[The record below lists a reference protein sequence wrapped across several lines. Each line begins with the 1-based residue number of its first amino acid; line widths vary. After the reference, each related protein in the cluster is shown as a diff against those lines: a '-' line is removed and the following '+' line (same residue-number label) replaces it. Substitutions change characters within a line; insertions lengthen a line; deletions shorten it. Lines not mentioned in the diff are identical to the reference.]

1 LKKYILIPVICAF
14 FLVAFKASD
23 YFEISKN
30 ISIFADV
37 YKEVNTTY
45 VDEVKPGK
53 LIRAAIDGMLKSL
66 DPYTNFYSEAQA
78 EDYRYQ
84 VSGTYSGIGASTR
97 RINGRIFIDSP
108 LEDRPC
114 QKAGLRAGDEIIAI
128 DGIPVKDKS
137 KSVIRDL
144 LTGQSGTS
152 VLVEVNRFS
161 VGSIKKEITRE
172 NITLKNVAYSGVID
186 DIGYIKLVSFTPN
199 AGKEVRDA
207 VLKFKNQ
214 GVQKMVLDLR
224 NNGGGLLN
232 EAINIVNVFIP
243 RGELIVETRGKYPE
257 DNRSF
262 KTMNSSVDT
271 ETPMVVLI
279 NRNSASASEIVAGAL
294 QDLDRAV
301 LVGQN
306 SFGKGLVQMTKGL
319 SYNTSMKITTSKY
332 YIPSGRLIQRLD
344 YSNKVEGKALAV
356 ADSSKSIFKTRNGR
370 IVIDGEGIHPD
381 AAIKPSKLSE
391 LSLSLIQNH
400 ILFNYATRFRSKH
413 DSIVSPFK
421 FEVSDSLYNDFCLFI
436 QDKDYDYVTRTEKN
450 INRLES
456 QAKEDKYYDML
467 SSEFTKLKLTMQNI
481 KNKDTEN
488 HKSELKELLQQ
499 EIVRRYYY
507 QRGDIEVQFDDD
519 MDWAS
524 CKEILTDSIGYN
536 QYLTP

>member
-37 YKEVNTTY
+37 YKEVNSTY

-78 EDYRYQ
+78 EDYRFQ

-114 QKAGLRAGDEIIAI
+114 EKAGLRAGDEIITI
-128 DGIPVKDKS
+128 DEIPVKDKS

-152 VLVEVNRFS
+152 VLVEVNRLS
-161 VGSIKKEITRE
+161 VGRIKKEIIRE

-186 DIGYIKLVSFTPN
+186 DIGYIKLVSFTPK

-214 GVQKMVLDLR
+214 GVQKLVLDLR

-243 RGELIVETRGKYPE
+243 RGELIVETRGKFPE

-262 KTMNSSVDT
+262 KTMNSPVDT
-271 ETPMVVLI
+271 ETPLVVLI
-279 NRNSASASEIVAGAL
+279 NGNSASASEIVAGAL

-306 SFGKGLVQMTKGL
+306 SFGKGLVQTTKGL

-356 ADSSKSIFKTRNGR
+356 ADSSKRIFKTRNGR
-370 IVIDGEGIHPD
+370 IVIDGEGIQPD

-413 DSIVSPFK
+413 DSIVSPFE

-467 SSEFTKLKLTMQNI
+467 SSEFTKLKLTMQDI

-488 HKSELKELLQQ
+488 HKSELKELLEQ
-499 EIVRRYYY
+499 EIIRRYYY

-524 CKEILTDSIGYN
+524 CKEILTDSTGYN

>member
-78 EDYRYQ
+78 EDYRFQ

-114 QKAGLRAGDEIIAI
+114 EKAGLRAGDEIITI
-128 DGIPVKDKS
+128 DEIPVKDKS

-152 VLVEVNRFS
+152 VLVEVNRLS
-161 VGSIKKEITRE
+161 VGRIKKEIIRE

-186 DIGYIKLVSFTPN
+186 DIGYIKLVSFTPK

-214 GVQKMVLDLR
+214 GVQKLVLDLR

-243 RGELIVETRGKYPE
+243 RGELIVETRGKFPE

-262 KTMNSSVDT
+262 KTMNSPVDT
-271 ETPMVVLI
+271 ETPLVVLI
-279 NRNSASASEIVAGAL
+279 NGNSASASEIVAGAL

-306 SFGKGLVQMTKGL
+306 SFGKGLVQTTKGL

-332 YIPSGRLIQRLD
+332 YIPSGRLIQRLN
-344 YSNKVEGKALAV
+344 YSNKVGGKALAV
-356 ADSSKSIFKTRNGR
+356 ADSSKRIFKTRNGR
-370 IVIDGEGIHPD
+370 IVIDGEGIQPD

-413 DSIVSPFK
+413 DSIVSPFE

-467 SSEFTKLKLTMQNI
+467 SSEFTKLKLTMQDI

-488 HKSELKELLQQ
+488 HKSELKELLEQ
-499 EIVRRYYY
+499 EIIRRYYY

-524 CKEILTDSIGYN
+524 SKEILTDSTGYN

>member
-78 EDYRYQ
+78 EDYRFQ

-114 QKAGLRAGDEIIAI
+114 EKAGLRAGDEIITI
-128 DGIPVKDKS
+128 DEIPVKDKS

-152 VLVEVNRFS
+152 VLVEVNRLS
-161 VGSIKKEITRE
+161 VGRIKKEIIRE
-172 NITLKNVAYSGVID
+172 NITLKNIAYSGVID
-186 DIGYIKLVSFTPN
+186 DIGYIKLVSFTPK

-214 GVQKMVLDLR
+214 GVQKLVLDLR

-243 RGELIVETRGKYPE
+243 RGELIVETRGKFPE

-262 KTMNSSVDT
+262 KTMNSPVDT
-271 ETPMVVLI
+271 ETPLVVLI
-279 NRNSASASEIVAGAL
+279 NGNSASASEIVAGAL

-306 SFGKGLVQMTKGL
+306 SFGKGLVQTTKGL

-344 YSNKVEGKALAV
+344 YSNKVGGKALAV
-356 ADSSKSIFKTRNGR
+356 ADSSKRIFKTRNGR
-370 IVIDGEGIHPD
+370 IVIDGEGIQPD

-413 DSIVSPFK
+413 DSIVSPFE

-467 SSEFTKLKLTMQNI
+467 SSEFTKLKLTMQDI

-488 HKSELKELLQQ
+488 HKSELKELLEQ

-524 CKEILTDSIGYN
+524 CKEILTDSTGYN

>member
-78 EDYRYQ
+78 EDYRFQ

-114 QKAGLRAGDEIIAI
+114 EKAGLRAGDEIITI
-128 DGIPVKDKS
+128 DEIPVKDKS

-152 VLVEVNRFS
+152 VLVEVNRLS
-161 VGSIKKEITRE
+161 VGRIKKEIIRE

-186 DIGYIKLVSFTPN
+186 DIGYIKLVSFTPK

-214 GVQKMVLDLR
+214 GVQKLVLDLR

-243 RGELIVETRGKYPE
+243 RGELIVETRGKFPE

-262 KTMNSSVDT
+262 KTMNSPVDT
-271 ETPMVVLI
+271 ETPLVVLI
-279 NRNSASASEIVAGAL
+279 NGNSASASEIVAGAL

-306 SFGKGLVQMTKGL
+306 SFGKGLVQTTKGL

-344 YSNKVEGKALAV
+344 YSNKVGGKALAV
-356 ADSSKSIFKTRNGR
+356 ADSSKRIFKTRNGR
-370 IVIDGEGIHPD
+370 IVIDGEGIQPD

-413 DSIVSPFK
+413 DSIVSPFE

-467 SSEFTKLKLTMQNI
+467 SSEFTKLKLTMQDI

-488 HKSELKELLQQ
+488 HKSELKELLEQ
-499 EIVRRYYY
+499 EIIRRYYY

-524 CKEILTDSIGYN
+524 SKEILTDSTGYN

>member
-1 LKKYILIPVICAF
+1 
-14 FLVAFKASD
+14 LVAFKASD

-37 YKEVNTTY
+37 YKEVNSTY

-78 EDYRYQ
+78 EDYRFQ

-108 LEDRPC
+108 LEDRSC
-114 QKAGLRAGDEIIAI
+114 QKAGLRAGDEIITI
-128 DGIPVKDKS
+128 DEIPVKDKS

-152 VLVEVNRFS
+152 VLVEVNRLS
-161 VGSIKKEITRE
+161 VGRIKKEIIRE
-172 NITLKNVAYSGVID
+172 NIALKNVAYSGVID
-186 DIGYIKLVSFTPN
+186 DIGYIKLVSFTPK

-214 GVQKMVLDLR
+214 GVQKLVLDLR

-243 RGELIVETRGKYPE
+243 RGELIVETRGKFPE

-262 KTMNSSVDT
+262 KTMNSPVDT
-271 ETPMVVLI
+271 ETPLVVLI
-279 NRNSASASEIVAGAL
+279 NGNSASASEIVAGAL

-306 SFGKGLVQMTKGL
+306 SFGKGLVQTTKGL

-356 ADSSKSIFKTRNGR
+356 ADSSKRIFKTRNGR
-370 IVIDGEGIHPD
+370 IVIDGEGIQPD

-413 DSIVSPFK
+413 DSIVSPFE

-467 SSEFTKLKLTMQNI
+467 SSEFTKLKLTMQDI

-488 HKSELKELLQQ
+488 HKSELKELLEQ
-499 EIVRRYYY
+499 EIIRRYYY

-524 CKEILTDSIGYN
+524 CKEILTDSTGYN

>member
-78 EDYRYQ
+78 EDYRFQ

-114 QKAGLRAGDEIIAI
+114 EKAGLRAGDEIITI
-128 DGIPVKDKS
+128 DEIPVKDKS

-152 VLVEVNRFS
+152 VLVEVNRLS
-161 VGSIKKEITRE
+161 VGRIKKEIIRE

-186 DIGYIKLVSFTPN
+186 DIGYIKLVSFTPK

-214 GVQKMVLDLR
+214 GVQKLVLDLR

-243 RGELIVETRGKYPE
+243 RGELIVETRGKFPE

-262 KTMNSSVDT
+262 KTMNSPVDT
-271 ETPMVVLI
+271 ETPLVVLI
-279 NRNSASASEIVAGAL
+279 NGNSASASEIVAGAL

-306 SFGKGLVQMTKGL
+306 SFGKGLVQTTKGL

-332 YIPSGRLIQRLD
+332 YIPSGRLIQRLN
-344 YSNKVEGKALAV
+344 YSNKVGGKALAV
-356 ADSSKSIFKTRNGR
+356 ADSSKRIFKTRNGR
-370 IVIDGEGIHPD
+370 IVIDGEGIQPD

-413 DSIVSPFK
+413 DSIVSPFE

-467 SSEFTKLKLTMQNI
+467 SSEFTKLKLTMQDI

-488 HKSELKELLQQ
+488 HKSELKELLEQ

-524 CKEILTDSIGYN
+524 SKEILTDSTGYN

>member
-1 LKKYILIPVICAF
+1 MKKYILIPVICAF

-108 LEDRPC
+108 LENRPC

-152 VLVEVNRFS
+152 VLVEVNRLS
-161 VGSIKKEITRE
+161 VGRIKKEITRE

-279 NRNSASASEIVAGAL
+279 NGNSASASEIVAGAL

-306 SFGKGLVQMTKGL
+306 SFGKGLVQTTKGL

-344 YSNKVEGKALAV
+344 YSNKVEGKALAI
-356 ADSSKSIFKTRNGR
+356 ADSSKRIFKTRNGR
-370 IVIDGEGIHPD
+370 IVIDGEGIQPD
-381 AAIKPSKLSE
+381 AVIKPTKLSE

-400 ILFNYATRFRSKH
+400 ILFNYATLFRSKYH
-413 DSIVSPFK
+413 SIVSPFK
-421 FEVSDSLYNDFCLFI
+421 FEVSDSLYNDFCLSI
-436 QDKDYDYVTRTEKN
+436 QDKDYGYVTRTEKN

-524 CKEILTDSIGYN
+524 CKEILTDSTGYN

>member
-45 VDEVKPGK
+45 VDEIKPGK

-78 EDYRYQ
+78 EDYRFQ

-114 QKAGLRAGDEIIAI
+114 QKAGLRAGDEIITI

-161 VGSIKKEITRE
+161 VGRIKKEITRE

-279 NRNSASASEIVAGAL
+279 NGNSASASEIVAGAL

-306 SFGKGLVQMTKGL
+306 SFGKGLVQTTKGL
-319 SYNTSMKITTSKY
+319 SYNTSMKITTAKY

-344 YSNKVEGKALAV
+344 YSNKVEGKALAI
-356 ADSSKSIFKTRNGR
+356 ADSSKRIFKTRNGR
-370 IVIDGEGIHPD
+370 IVIDGEGIQPD
-381 AAIKPSKLSE
+381 AVIKPTKLSE

-400 ILFNYATRFRSKH
+400 ILFNYATRFRSKYH
-413 DSIVSPFK
+413 SIVSPFK
-421 FEVSDSLYNDFCLFI
+421 FEVSDSLYNDFCLSI
-436 QDKDYDYVTRTEKN
+436 QDKDYGYVTRTEKN

-467 SSEFTKLKLTMQNI
+467 SSEFTNLKLTMQNI

-488 HKSELKELLQQ
+488 HKSELKELLEQ

-524 CKEILTDSIGYN
+524 CKEILTDSTGYN

>member
-1 LKKYILIPVICAF
+1 M
-14 FLVAFKASD
+14 VAFKASD

-78 EDYRYQ
+78 EDYRFQ

-114 QKAGLRAGDEIIAI
+114 EKAGLRAGDEIITI
-128 DGIPVKDKS
+128 DGVPVKDKS

-152 VLVEVNRFS
+152 VLVEVNRLS
-161 VGSIKKEITRE
+161 VGRIKKEIIRE

-186 DIGYIKLVSFTPN
+186 DIGYIKLVSFTPK

-214 GVQKMVLDLR
+214 GVQKLVLDLR

-243 RGELIVETRGKYPE
+243 RGELIVETRGKFPE

-262 KTMNSSVDT
+262 KTMNSPVDT
-271 ETPMVVLI
+271 ETPLVVLI
-279 NRNSASASEIVAGAL
+279 NGNSASASEIVAGAL

-306 SFGKGLVQMTKGL
+306 SFGKGLVQTTKGL

-356 ADSSKSIFKTRNGR
+356 ADSSKRIFKTRNGR
-370 IVIDGEGIHPD
+370 IVIDGEGIQPD

-400 ILFNYATRFRSKH
+400 ILFNYANRFRSKH
-413 DSIVSPFK
+413 DSIVSPFE

-467 SSEFTKLKLTMQNI
+467 SSEFTKLKLTMQDI

-488 HKSELKELLQQ
+488 HKSELKELLEQ

-524 CKEILTDSIGYN
+524 CKEILTDSTGYN

>member
-78 EDYRYQ
+78 EDYRFQ

-114 QKAGLRAGDEIIAI
+114 EKAGLRAGDEIITI
-128 DGIPVKDKS
+128 DEIPVKDKS

-152 VLVEVNRFS
+152 VLVEVNRLS
-161 VGSIKKEITRE
+161 VGRIKKEIIRE
-172 NITLKNVAYSGVID
+172 NITLKNIAYSGVID
-186 DIGYIKLVSFTPN
+186 DIGYIKLVSFTPK

-214 GVQKMVLDLR
+214 GVQKLVLDLR

-243 RGELIVETRGKYPE
+243 RGELIVETRGKFPE

-262 KTMNSSVDT
+262 KTMNSPVDT
-271 ETPMVVLI
+271 ETPLVVLI
-279 NRNSASASEIVAGAL
+279 NGNSASASEIVAGAL

-306 SFGKGLVQMTKGL
+306 SFGKGLVQTTKGL

-344 YSNKVEGKALAV
+344 YSNKVGGKALAV
-356 ADSSKSIFKTRNGR
+356 ADSSKRIFKTRNGR
-370 IVIDGEGIHPD
+370 IVIDGEGIQPD

-413 DSIVSPFK
+413 DSIVSPFE

-467 SSEFTKLKLTMQNI
+467 SSEFTKLKLTMQDI

-488 HKSELKELLQQ
+488 HKSELKELLEQ
-499 EIVRRYYY
+499 EIIRRYYY

-524 CKEILTDSIGYN
+524 SKEILTDSTGYN

>member
-1 LKKYILIPVICAF
+1 MKKYILIPVICAF

-78 EDYRYQ
+78 EDYRFQ

-114 QKAGLRAGDEIIAI
+114 QKAGLRAGDEIITI

-152 VLVEVNRFS
+152 VLVEVNRLS
-161 VGSIKKEITRE
+161 VGRLKKEIIRE

-186 DIGYIKLVSFTPN
+186 DIGYIKLVSFTPK

-214 GVQKMVLDLR
+214 GVQKLVLDLR

-243 RGELIVETRGKYPE
+243 RGELIVETRGKFPE

-262 KTMNSSVDT
+262 KTMNSPVDT
-271 ETPMVVLI
+271 ETPLVVLI
-279 NRNSASASEIVAGAL
+279 NGNSASASEIVAGAL

-306 SFGKGLVQMTKGL
+306 SFGKGLVQTTKGL

-356 ADSSKSIFKTRNGR
+356 ADSSKRIFKTRNGR
-370 IVIDGEGIHPD
+370 IVIDGEGIQPD
-381 AAIKPSKLSE
+381 AAIKPLKLSE

-413 DSIVSPFK
+413 DSIVSPFE

-467 SSEFTKLKLTMQNI
+467 SSEFTKLKLTMQDI

-488 HKSELKELLQQ
+488 HKSELKELLEQ

-524 CKEILTDSIGYN
+524 CKEILTDSTGYN

>member
-78 EDYRYQ
+78 EDYRFQ
-84 VSGTYSGIGASTR
+84 VSGTYSGIGASSR
-97 RINGRIFIDSP
+97 RINSRIFIDSP

-114 QKAGLRAGDEIIAI
+114 QKAGLRAGDEIITI

-152 VLVEVNRFS
+152 VLLEVNRLS
-161 VGSIKKEITRE
+161 VGRLKKEIIRE
-172 NITLKNVAYSGVID
+172 NITLKNIAYSGVID
-186 DIGYIKLVSFTPN
+186 DIGYIKLVSFTPK

-214 GVQKMVLDLR
+214 GVQKLVLDLR

-243 RGELIVETRGKYPE
+243 RGELIVETRGKFPE

-262 KTMNSSVDT
+262 KTMNSPVDI

-279 NRNSASASEIVAGAL
+279 NGNSASASEIVAGAL

-306 SFGKGLVQMTKGL
+306 SFGKGLVQTTKGL

-356 ADSSKSIFKTRNGR
+356 ADSSKRIFKTRNGR
-370 IVIDGEGIHPD
+370 IVIDGEGIQPD

-413 DSIVSPFK
+413 DSIVSPFE

-467 SSEFTKLKLTMQNI
+467 SSEFTKLKLTMQDI

-488 HKSELKELLQQ
+488 HKSELKELLEQ

-524 CKEILTDSIGYN
+524 CKEILTDSTGYN